1 MGATFFYLFIY
12 FISYYGLNA
21 VNMLTVR
28 PLITNRYIA
37 AMFPVVGVALT
48 HVYMILN
55 SPPPAS
61 MEITVES
68 AIFFNVVMPV
78 IFVVIGAAYLMWNS
92 KDPDA
97 SQDDNESTGN
107 KEPEETEADSA
118 AVLLK
123 EEIGNGKDSDTDNP
137 AAIHEVRE
145 NRDKDIKGD

>member
-1 MGATFFYLFIY
+1 MGAIFFYLFIY

-28 PLITNRYIA
+28 PLITNRYMA
-37 AMFPVVGVALT
+37 ALFPVVGVALT

-61 MEITVES
+61 MQITVES
-68 AIFFNVVMPV
+68 AILSNVVIPIV
-78 IFVVIGAAYLMWNS
+78 FVVVGAVYLMWNS
-92 KDPDA
+92 KDPNA

-107 KEPEETEADSA
+107 KESEETDSA
-118 AVLLK
+118 AVLVK
-123 EEIGNGKDSDTDNP
+123 EETQSGKDSNADNHT
-137 AAIHEVRE
+137 AIHEIKE